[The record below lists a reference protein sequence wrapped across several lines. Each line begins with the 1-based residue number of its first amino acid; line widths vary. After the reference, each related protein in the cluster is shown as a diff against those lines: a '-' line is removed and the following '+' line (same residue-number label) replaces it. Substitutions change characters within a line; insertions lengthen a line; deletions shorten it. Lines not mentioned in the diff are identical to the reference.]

1 MYGLLDISTS
11 GMIAQRTRLEVATV
25 NIANVDSILDASDEN
40 IPFRRRMAILAPG
53 DARTGGPGVHVASID
68 IADGDFR
75 RKFAPGHPKADAE
88 GIIFT
93 PDIDIAT
100 ESMNAIE
107 ATRAYEANVMAAEA
121 TKSML
126 SAALRI
132 LA

>member
-25 NIANVDSILDASDEN
+25 NIANVDSILDPTQQN

-53 DARTGGPGVHVASID
+53 DPRTGGPGVHVASIEM
-68 IADGDFR
+68 ADGAFR
-75 RKFAPGHPKADAE
+75 RKLAPSHPMADAE
-88 GIIFT
+88 GYIYT

-100 ESMNAIE
+100 ETMNAIE

-121 TKSML
+121 AKSML
-126 SAALRI
+126 SASLRI

>member
-25 NIANVDSILDASDEN
+25 NIANVDSILDPTQQN

-53 DARTGGPGVHVASID
+53 DPRTGGPGVHVAAIEM
-68 IADGDFR
+68 ADGEFR
-75 RKFAPGHPKADAE
+75 RKLAPSHPMADAA
-88 GIIFT
+88 GYIYT

-100 ESMNAIE
+100 ETMNAIE

-121 TKSML
+121 AKSML
-126 SAALRI
+126 SASLRI

>member
-25 NIANVDSILDASDEN
+25 NIANVDSILDPARQN

-53 DARTGGPGVHVASID
+53 DPRTGGPGVHVASIEM
-68 IADGDFR
+68 ADGAFR
-75 RKFAPGHPKADAE
+75 RKHAPSHPMADAD
-88 GIIFT
+88 GYIYT

-100 ESMNAIE
+100 ETMNAIE

-121 TKSML
+121 AKSML
-126 SAALRI
+126 SASLRI